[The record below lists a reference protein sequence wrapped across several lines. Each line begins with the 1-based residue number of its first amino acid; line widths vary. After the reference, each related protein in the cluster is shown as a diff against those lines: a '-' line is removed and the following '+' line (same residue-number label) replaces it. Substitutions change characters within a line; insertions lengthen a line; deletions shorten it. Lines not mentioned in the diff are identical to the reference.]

1 MKRPAM
7 NRTVTRLALLGL
19 LAFLTACAGTA
30 DIARRP
36 GVQTA
41 DAPRPEVFRTV
52 LVEAGTHSDAV
63 TSLAVDQRETLLLTG
78 STDKTARLWNVADGA
93 PRGVLRP
100 PIGDADLGRID
111 AVGLSPDGRLAAV
124 GGRSAG
130 PTQDAVLVF
139 DTRDQRLISR
149 LEHKGA
155 GRHTAT
161 VGRIAFSGDGQ
172 RLAVRY
178 APSGA
183 VAWFDV
189 RSGEELG
196 RPPGPEAV
204 LVQGAAPRELNLTQQ
219 RRITANDSGRI
230 ALSDASGRP
239 AWEVAPASLGIDCV
253 DALGDGSRVGIV
265 VAGGARLFSA
275 AKMEWSRG
283 ADTTPRCVSLAA
295 PRRLADGGLLQSDGA
310 RIRRQAPDGRLVW
323 QDAPNRRVKAM
334 SVSADGGAVVVAL
347 GDGTLRWLDAATGA
361 ERLAVYLHPKGGWV
375 AWTPEGF
382 FDHSD
387 EAWNFAGWQVNR
399 GPRRAAE
406 FVRLGQLYDV
416 AYRPDLI
423 RLAYAGR
430 AASAEAIRLQDAV
443 DPRGRLTAGLPPLV
457 AITVS
462 PSADRRTAVVDAEV
476 AERGGGVGKLLYRIN
491 GVVVAIDQPEGE
503 APPASALTLHLRRTL
518 PLRNGPNQIDVVA
531 LNGANELE
539 SAAAVKTVAEGRADP
554 RQGQLWAVIVGV
566 NGYADPSMRLR
577 YARPDGEAIA
587 AALAR
592 NGASTFSGT
601 HVVQLFDADATVA
614 NLTRTVT
621 TMSETMAESDTF
633 VLYLSGHGV
642 NVRGRFHF
650 VTYDV
655 TAPTLTQVLT
665 RGLSQDALQDLLAR
679 IPAGRAVVVLDTCFS
694 GSSIALSDDNM
705 LIRSADRRLARATGR
720 SVLAAATDQQ
730 HALEGYR
737 GHGVLT
743 AVLLDG
749 LNGAAAPQTEAITD
763 RALGSYAIGLV
774 PVISAER
781 FGANQLPVFSS
792 VGQDIVFVRPRKQR

>member
-1 MKRPAM
+1 M

-36 GVQTA
+36 GVQSA
-41 DAPRPEVFRTV
+41 DAPQLKVFRTV
-52 LVEAGTHSDAV
+52 LVETGTHSDAV
-63 TSLAVDQRETLLLTG
+63 TSLAVDQHETLLLTG
-78 STDKTARLWNVADGA
+78 STDKTARLWNIADGA

-100 PIGDADLGRID
+100 PVGDADLGRID
-111 AVGLSPDGRLAAV
+111 AVALSPDGRLAAV

-130 PTQDAVLVF
+130 STQDAVLVF

-149 LEHKGA
+149 LEQKGA
-155 GRHTAT
+155 ARGAAT
-161 VGRIAFSGDGQ
+161 VGRIAFSGDGE
-172 RLAVRY
+172 RLEVRY

-183 VAWFDV
+183 VGWFDV
-189 RSGEELG
+189 RTGEQLSI
-196 RPPGPEAV
+196 PTGPEAL
-204 LVQGAAPRELNLTQQ
+204 LVQGAAPRELDLTQQ
-219 RRITANDSGRI
+219 RRITADSSGRI
-230 ALSDASGRP
+230 VLSGASGRP
-239 AWEVAPASLGIDCV
+239 VWEVAPASLGIDCV
-253 DALGDGSRVGIV
+253 DALEDGSRVRIV
-265 VAGGARLFSA
+265 GVGGARLFSA
-275 AKMEWSRG
+275 ARMEWSRD
-283 ADTTPRCVSLAA
+283 ADTSVQCLSLAA
-295 PRRLADGGLLQSDGA
+295 PRRLADGGVLHSDGA
-310 RIRRQAPDGRLVW
+310 RIWRQAPDGRLIW
-323 QDAPNRRVKAM
+323 QDAPTQRVKAM

-347 GDGTLRWLDAATGA
+347 GDGTLRWLDAATGD
-361 ERLAVYLHPKGGWV
+361 ERLAVYLHPKGGWA
-375 AWTPEGF
+375 AWTPDGF

-387 EAWNFAGWQVNR
+387 EAWNFAGWQVSR
-399 GPRRAAE
+399 GPRREAE

-430 AASAEAIRLQDAV
+430 AASAEAIRLRDAV
-443 DPRGRLTAGLPPLV
+443 DPRGRLAEGLPPRV
-457 AITVS
+457 AITVA

-491 GVVVAIDQPEGE
+491 GVVVAIDQLAGE
-503 APPASALTLHLRRTL
+503 ASPASAVTLHLRRTL
-518 PLRNGPNQIDVVA
+518 PLRNGPNQIEAVA
-531 LNGANELE
+531 LDGANELE

-554 RQGQLWAVIVGV
+554 RQGQLWAVVVGV
-566 NGYADPSMRLR
+566 NGYADPSMRLA

-587 AALAR
+587 AALRR
-592 NGASTFSGT
+592 NDASTFAET

-614 NLTRTVT
+614 NLTRAITD
-621 TMSETMAESDTF
+621 MSETMAESDTF

-650 VTYDV
+650 ITYDV

-694 GSSIALSDDNM
+694 GGSIALSDNNM
-705 LIRSADRRLARATGR
+705 LIRNADRRLARATGR

-763 RALGSYAIGLV
+763 RALGRYAIGLV
-774 PVISAER
+774 PDISAKQ

-792 VGQDIVFVRPRKQR
+792 IGQEIVIVRPRR